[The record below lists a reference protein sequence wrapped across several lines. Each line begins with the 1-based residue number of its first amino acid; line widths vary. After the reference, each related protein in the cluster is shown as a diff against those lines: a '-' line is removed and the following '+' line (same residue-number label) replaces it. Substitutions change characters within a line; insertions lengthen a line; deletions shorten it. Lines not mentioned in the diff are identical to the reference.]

1 MRLRKFGELRF
12 RHAHVK
18 RTNRCRFHHIYEL
31 CHHCLLCS
39 QFATAIPNN
48 AVPAKYSRR

>member
-1 MRLRKFGELRF
+1 MRRRNSVEFRF
-12 RHAHVK
+12 RNAHLK
-18 RTNRCRFHHIYEL
+18 RTNRRCLHHIYEL